1 MLGVCYMVHGD
12 DVGLRLP
19 PRIAPIQVVIVTI
32 PNSKL
37 SEEKA
42 QMLKGM
48 FFVSLNKNRQ
58 RFCFLARLFY
68 RTDSLT
74 LCLRL
79 YSCRRRS
86 FHKVEDYKLL
96 LYQ

>member
-1 MLGVCYMVHGD
+1 MVHGD

-48 FFVSLNKNRQ
+48 FFVSRNKNR
-58 RFCFLARLFY
+58 RDFVFCAFVS

-86 FHKVEDYKLL
+86 FHKESKIKD
-96 LYQ
+96 